1 MPSPPTNPTPS
12 KKRVHINEY
21 FTPIPSPAWL
31 LYKHMTEAQDASA
44 LAERFACRKRQ
55 LLGVAVKAYEAV
67 NGEHT
72 PSSAMWLGHQMQPAT
87 PLHSPSTPND
97 AEIDAI
103 QALHDQALHD
113 SLFGSDGESDE
124 SDSDIPLYCH

>member
-1 MPSPPTNPTPS
+1 MHARHVLHLRHRPQ
-12 KKRVHINEY
+12 
-21 FTPIPSPAWL
+21 A
-31 LYKHMTEAQDASA
+31 EAEDACA

-55 LLGVAVKAYEAV
+55 LLGVALKAYEAV

-72 PSSAMWLGHQMQPAT
+72 PSAAMWLGHQMQPAT
-87 PLHSPSTPND
+87 PLRSPSTHSD

-103 QALHDQALHD
+103 QALHD

-124 SDSDIPLYCH
+124 SDSDIPLYP

>member
-1 MPSPPTNPTPS
+1 MPSPPTNATPS
-12 KKRVHINEY
+12 KKRVRIDEY

-55 LLGVAVKAYEAV
+55 LLGVALKAYEAV

-72 PSSAMWLGHQMQPAT
+72 PSAAMWLGHQMQPAT
-87 PLHSPSTPND
+87 PLRSPSTPTDTERD
-97 AEIDAI
+97 AELDAR
-103 QALHDQALHD
+103 QALHD

-124 SDSDIPLYCH
+124 SDSDIPLYP